1 MKLQR
6 NFETQ
11 NDVDKFNMQLVEKNK
26 LKQRQD
32 VNIILFILEIER
44 NIIRPK
50 IN

>member
-32 VNIILFILEIER
+32 VNIILFILEIE
-44 NIIRPK
+44 
-50 IN
+50 